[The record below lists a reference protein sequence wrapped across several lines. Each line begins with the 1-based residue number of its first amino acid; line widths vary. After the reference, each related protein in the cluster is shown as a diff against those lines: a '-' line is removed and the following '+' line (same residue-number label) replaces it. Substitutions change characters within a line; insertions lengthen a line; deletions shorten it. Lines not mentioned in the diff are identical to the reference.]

1 MNLVKTL
8 ADLKRK
14 VASTTASV
22 ESELMDLRARVG
34 AKEREVTTAEN
45 APLPPDE
52 VIAAFSRWVDE
63 TAAYQARED
72 SYGLIHGFGGPPGHT
87 PNRQPFDYNTEMRW
101 GFACLFLGDV
111 LKASFARLVRTTE
124 YQAGPAAAERGA
136 VVARLREELR
146 LIEAAEEEI
155 VDHMRA
161 GGLTIAHRPEV
172 QQRRE
177 TEQRRRELEEQ
188 AARDRAAREAEINRQ
203 HDEARGRGRVARS
216 EYLQRERGDG

>member
-22 ESELMDLRARVG
+22 ESELMDLRARIG
-34 AKEREVTTAEN
+34 AKEREVTNAEN
-45 APLPPDE
+45 APLPPAE
-52 VIAAFSRWVDE
+52 VIDAFARWVDE
-63 TAAYQARED
+63 TAAHESRENG
-72 SYGLIHGFGGPPGHT
+72 YGLILGFGRPPGHT
-87 PNRQPFDYNTEMRW
+87 SNRQPFDYNTEVRW
-101 GFACLFLGDV
+101 GFACLFFGDV
-111 LKASFARLVRTTE
+111 LKASFARLVRATE

-136 VVARLREELR
+136 VVARLTEELH

-161 GGLTIAHRPEV
+161 GGLTVAHRPEV
-172 QQRRE
+172 QQRRA

-188 AARDRAAREAEINRQ
+188 AARDRATREAEINRQ
-203 HDEARGRGRVARS
+203 HEEARARGRVARWTRP
-216 EYLQRERGDG
+216 E